1 MKAERLSKC
10 RYNNAAYRVSNSQSK
25 TEKNT
30 MCVALEFFAVLIY
43 PNMCELHT

>member
-1 MKAERLSKC
+1 MKAERWCKC
-10 RYNNAAYRVSNSQSK
+10 RYRNAAYRVCNSQSYSK
-25 TEKNT
+25 KNE